1 MSKPKFAIGDRVEP
15 LVSHMPGMKA
25 MVGTV
30 KIARE
35 GNPPYYGVKFP
46 EMDKVHKWY
55 AEDELRAA
63 KDDADLEGKSKTAKS
78 HATMGEAQW
87 ECASVRARVPSH
99 FHFTAPITLADD
111 RTTWVQILVTGEWQ
125 HPRYGK
131 LAITS
136 EKLKELKD
144 NFDAGARD
152 FVYADY
158 DHGIANPRGDG
169 NAIAAGEVKAL
180 QLRAGDTELWAEFE
194 PTPPAREKIV
204 NKEYRKTSA
213 DFVDGYRDKKT
224 GKNWGAVLQGFALTN
239 RPYIEGMQPL
249 ALGDAHGDARLF
261 ADYTK
266 ESSMKT
272 AEKLGLP
279 ADATDE
285 QIGAAIDK
293 LNSDAGKATT
303 LSESLDA
310 ATGTIGEVRS
320 VLNLAEDAD
329 VVGTVRTL
337 SERVAELQKKDR
349 EAAADKLL
357 SDAIAQGKVA
367 PAMKATPNAT

>member
-1 MSKPKFAIGDRVEP
+1 M
-15 LVSHMPGMKA
+15 
-25 MVGTV
+25 
-30 KIARE
+30 
-35 GNPPYYGVKFP
+35 
-46 EMDKVHKWY
+46 
-55 AEDELRAA
+55 
-63 KDDADLEGKSKTAKS
+63 TAS
-78 HATMGEAQW
+78 T
-87 ECASVRARVPSH
+87 VRAPSH
-99 FHFTAPITLADD
+99 FNFAAPILLDSTKT
-111 RTTWVQILVTGEWQ
+111 TTWVQILVTGEWQ

-136 EKLKELKD
+136 EKLRELKD

-158 DHGIANPRGDG
+158 DHGIANAKGDG
-169 NAIAAGEVKAL
+169 NAIAAGEVKSL
-180 QLRAGDTELWAEFE
+180 ELRENDTQLWAEFE
-194 PTPPAREKIV
+194 PTEPAREKIA
-204 NKEYRKTSA
+204 NREYRKTSA
-213 DFVDGYRDKKT
+213 DFLDDYRDKKT
-224 GKNWGAVLQGFALTN
+224 GKKWGAVLRGFALTN
-239 RPYIEGMQPL
+239 VPYIEGMQPL

-279 ADATDE
+279 ADASDE

-303 LSESLDA
+303 LSESLNA
-310 ATGTIGEVRS
+310 ATGTIGEIRG

-329 VVGTVRTL
+329 GSAVVTSIRTL
-337 SERVAELQKKDR
+337 AEENASLKKKDR

-357 SDAIAQGKVA
+357 NEAIAAGKVA
-367 PAMKATPNAT
+367 PAMKDTFREQLLSDNAAVADAAKAIIEKSPKVIPLNQKKADSSTPPELDREKLLDETITKKMKEDPKLTYGDALILAENEVNAALGGEK